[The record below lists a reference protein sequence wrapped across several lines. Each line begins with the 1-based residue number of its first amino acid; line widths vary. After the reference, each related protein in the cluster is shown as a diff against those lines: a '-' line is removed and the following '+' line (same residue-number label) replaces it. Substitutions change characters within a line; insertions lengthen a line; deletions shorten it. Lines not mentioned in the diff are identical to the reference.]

1 MSKRDYYEVLGLAKN
16 ATPDEIKKAYRQMA
30 IKYHPDKNPNNPEAE
45 NKFKEAAEAYEILSD
60 SDKRAKYDRFGHQSN
75 DFGGGGFSN
84 ADDIFSRFGDVFGGG
99 GGGFESFFGGSNAQQ
114 QQRRQVR
121 KGSNIRIKLKLD
133 LLEIV
138 NGVEK
143 KIKVKKYIACSSCKG
158 TGAKDGGAFQN
169 CTTCNG
175 QGTIRRVQQTIL
187 GQMQTLT
194 TCSACEGEGKT
205 ITSKCQKCSG
215 DGREYAEE
223 TVSIQV
229 PAGVESGMQLNV
241 SGKGN
246 AATRGGINGDLIVVI
261 EEETH
266 PELRREGEHLVYT
279 LVMSYMD
286 AITGASLEIPT
297 LESKAKIK
305 IEPGTPAGKIL
316 RLKGKGLPSVH
327 HYGRGDLLI
336 QVQIFVPQKLS
347 KEEDELLDKM
357 RAMPSFEPNK
367 DQKNKGFFDKVKDLF

>member
-30 IKYHPDKNPNNPEAE
+30 IKYHPDKNPTNPEAE